1 MIFTTNNRI
10 YLILSGSSWY
20 NRRKIDRGIH
30 MNEHCNILILSVTA
44 GNGHNSA
51 AAALKE
57 EFDRQGVNCHIMDLF
72 QYLSPLAA
80 KLISDGYDQ

>member
-1 MIFTTNNRI
+1 
-10 YLILSGSSWY
+10 
-20 NRRKIDRGIH
+20 

-72 QYLSPLAA
+72 QYLSPFGWHGKLATGSLYMIRPLKFRHA
-80 KLISDGYDQ
+80 

>member
-1 MIFTTNNRI
+1 
-10 YLILSGSSWY
+10 
-20 NRRKIDRGIH
+20 

-80 KLISDGYDQ
+80 KLILDGYEQHGEVFGWHGKLATGSLYMIRPLKFRHA

>member
-1 MIFTTNNRI
+1 
-10 YLILSGSSWY
+10 
-20 NRRKIDRGIH
+20 

-57 EFDRQGVNCHIMDLF
+57 EFDRQGVACFSIFRHWLQN
-72 QYLSPLAA
+72 
-80 KLISDGYDQ
+80 

>member
-1 MIFTTNNRI
+1 
-10 YLILSGSSWY
+10 
-20 NRRKIDRGIH
+20 

-72 QYLSPLAA
+72 IFRHWLQN
-80 KLISDGYDQ
+80 